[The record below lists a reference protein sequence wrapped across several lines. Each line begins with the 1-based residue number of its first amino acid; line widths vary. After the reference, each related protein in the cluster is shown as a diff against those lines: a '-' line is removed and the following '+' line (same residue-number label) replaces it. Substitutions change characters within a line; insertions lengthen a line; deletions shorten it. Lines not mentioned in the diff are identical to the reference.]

1 MRSQRAATRSRRR
14 AKPTSDGVTRSLAR
28 RTPSFH
34 GAARSRSGV
43 MRFHHGAA
51 RSRGRVMRFHHG
63 ATHEHI
69 GATRE
74 LHGATGEVIDASAD
88 LHGFIRD
95 LPWIQP
101 KHDGA
106 SDESTCF
113 FRHLSGA
120 GDSFDGSAPKTIDG
134 GRYPI
139 AASNRSID
147 FSQSSMGACA
157 RTYAFSSAPTTIS
170 LAPSFFGR
178 PIIFIAR
185 NRSFFRSL
193 APAACVTPQVRG
205 ARAPAG
211 GLSRRESTYR
221 DRRVPLASA
230 ARATHEDSRKQR

>member
-1 MRSQRAATRSRRR
+1 MEQRTNTSEQRVSSMERLEKSSTHALISMDLSATY
-14 AKPTSDGVTRSLAR
+14 L
-28 RTPSFH
+28 
-34 GAARSRSGV
+34 
-43 MRFHHGAA
+43 
-51 RSRGRVMRFHHG
+51 
-63 ATHEHI
+63 
-69 GATRE
+69 
-74 LHGATGEVIDASAD
+74 
-88 LHGFIRD
+88 
-95 LPWIQP
+95 WIQP

-157 RTYAFSSAPTTIS
+157 RTYASSAPTTIS

>member
-1 MRSQRAATRSRRR
+1 MEQRTNTSEQRVSSMERLEKSSTHALISMDLSATY
-14 AKPTSDGVTRSLAR
+14 L
-28 RTPSFH
+28 
-34 GAARSRSGV
+34 
-43 MRFHHGAA
+43 
-51 RSRGRVMRFHHG
+51 
-63 ATHEHI
+63 
-69 GATRE
+69 
-74 LHGATGEVIDASAD
+74 
-88 LHGFIRD
+88 
-95 LPWIQP
+95 WIQP

-157 RTYAFSSAPTTIS
+157 RTYASSAPTTIS

-211 GLSRRESTYR
+211 GLS
-221 DRRVPLASA
+221 
-230 ARATHEDSRKQR
+230 